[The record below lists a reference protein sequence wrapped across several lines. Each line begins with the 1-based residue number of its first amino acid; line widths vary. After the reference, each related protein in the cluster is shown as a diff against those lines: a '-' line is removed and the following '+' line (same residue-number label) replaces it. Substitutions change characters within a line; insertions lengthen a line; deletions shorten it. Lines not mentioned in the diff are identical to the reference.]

1 MEGFT
6 PSVLMMIIL
15 AVIIGFAVGCFF
27 MKQREKIKEA
37 KKKLHTSEQEH
48 EEDER
53 HDDHGREHEDDEHGL
68 RLHARHEA
76 HES

>member
-15 AVIIGFAVGCFF
+15 AVIIGFAVGVFHET
-27 MKQREKIKEA
+27 KREDQEKA

-48 EEDER
+48 EEDEDNEYEER
-53 HDDHGREHEDDEHGL
+53 
-68 RLHARHEA
+68 
-76 HES
+76 S

>member
-48 EEDER
+48 EEVKTMIMRRDMNIVNEGQSKVR
-53 HDDHGREHEDDEHGL
+53 SWKGKP
-68 RLHARHEA
+68 A
-76 HES
+76 